1 MVGVPSSRIRPPEDR
16 ISLPEDRIPLSGNRI
31 PLAGNRIPLPGSRIL
46 LSGNRIPLSGNR
58 IPLPGSRIPLPGS
71 RISLPGSRI
80 PLSENPHLQAA
91 ALLLGPMEKLPGLEV
106 YKFGGAS
113 VKDAAAIL
121 NLCRIVRDFGP
132 RGPLVIVV
140 SAMGKTTNAL
150 EEIYDLAW
158 SDQVH
163 EAQVKALFHY
173 HAIVGEALDQ
183 SIGEAIPDAL
193 SAEHVIEN
201 HFYLLNRATA
211 DLSDAKDYDQNYDQV
226 VSLGEN
232 MSAHLVSGALSGYLG
247 ANSVAYLPAIS
258 LIRTDETWREGCVN
272 WIETEQLTRQ
282 AIGEA
287 LANGARIIVTEGFIG
302 STADGR
308 TTTLGREGSDYT
320 AAILAYCLRAE
331 TVTIWKDVAGL
342 LNADPKIFPDT
353 VRYPEI
359 SYRETIE
366 MAYYG
371 ASVIHPKTLKPLAD
385 RNIPLRVKSFVDPA
399 AEGTLIHDCQ
409 HPALAPAFI
418 RKTDQ
423 CLLSFA
429 SKDFSFISEENMAVI
444 FAALAQAKL
453 KINVMQNSAIS
464 FSVCVDFSERRV
476 HQLLD
481 LLREQFLLHYN
492 TGLLLF
498 TIKNYDAASIAALT
512 KGKRLL
518 LEQRTRGT
526 FQFVCS

>member
-1 MVGVPSSRIRPPEDR
+1 MNKI
-16 ISLPEDRIPLSGNRI
+16 
-31 PLAGNRIPLPGSRIL
+31 
-46 LSGNRIPLSGNR
+46 
-58 IPLPGSRIPLPGS
+58 
-71 RISLPGSRI
+71 
-80 PLSENPHLQAA
+80 
-91 ALLLGPMEKLPGLEV
+91 PGLQV

-132 RGPLVIVV
+132 RGPLMIVV

-150 EEIYDLAW
+150 EEIYDLA
-158 SDQVH
+158 STDHSFESKLQTL
-163 EAQVKALFHY
+163 KTY
-173 HAIVGEALDQ
+173 HFNISQELAGQQNQND
-183 SIGEAIPDAL
+183 IPASADYASVIDAGL
-193 SAEHVIEN
+193 YS
-201 HFYLLNRATA
+201 LRLQLA
-211 DLSDAKDYDQNYDQV
+211 DLRDAFNDYDQLYDQV
-226 VSLGEN
+226 VSFGEN
-232 MSAHLVSGALSGYLG
+232 ISAGIITAAL
-247 ANSVAYLPAIS
+247 ANEMGLSEVVYVPATTM
-258 LIRTDETWREGCVN
+258 LRTDHSWREGKVN
-272 WIETEQLTRQ
+272 WSETEQLTQ
-282 AIGEA
+282 QVVSKA
-287 LANGARIIVTEGFIG
+287 LTAGARILVTEGFIAA
-302 STADGR
+302 TADGR

-331 TVTIWKDVAGL
+331 SVTIWKDVAGL
-342 LNADPKIFPDT
+342 LNADPKIFPNT

-429 SKDFSFISEENMAVI
+429 SKDFSFISEENLAVI

-464 FSVCVDFSERRV
+464 FSVCVDFSQRRV

-498 TIKNYDAASIAALT
+498 TIKNYTPASIAQLT
-512 KGKRLL
+512 AGKRLL

-526 FQFVCS
+526 FQFVCAA

>member
-1 MVGVPSSRIRPPEDR
+1 
-16 ISLPEDRIPLSGNRI
+16 
-31 PLAGNRIPLPGSRIL
+31 
-46 LSGNRIPLSGNR
+46 
-58 IPLPGSRIPLPGS
+58 
-71 RISLPGSRI
+71 
-80 PLSENPHLQAA
+80 
-91 ALLLGPMEKLPGLEV
+91 MEKIPGLEV

-132 RGPLVIVV
+132 QGPLVVVV

-150 EEIYDLAW
+150 EEIYDLAYRGGDY
-158 SDQVH
+158 SAQLAAIRNYH
-163 EAQVKALFHY
+163 FHTFEELSEAFPSFSGLPPNLKQPF
-173 HAIVGEALDQ
+173 EALASALA
-183 SIGEAIPDAL
+183 SISPQVEYDEG
-193 SAEHVIEN
+193 
-201 HFYLLNRATA
+201 
-211 DLSDAKDYDQNYDQV
+211 YDQIICY
-226 VSLGEN
+226 GEIF
-232 MSAHLVSGALSGYLG
+232 SSYLVYYALAASGQEVHWRGSIIA
-247 ANSVAYLPAIS
+247 
-258 LIRTDETWREGCVN
+258 TDNTWREGKVD
-272 WIETEQLTRQ
+272 WTLTESKISSVLNSLLSTGSQD
-282 AIGEA
+282 
-287 LANGARIIVTEGFIG
+287 IIVTQGFLG
-302 STADGR
+302 YVADASVK

-331 TVTIWKDVAGL
+331 AVTIWKDVAGL

-366 MAYYG
+366 MAFYG

-385 RNIPLRVKSFVDPA
+385 RNIPLRVKSFLDPA
-399 AEGTLIHDCQ
+399 AAGTLIHDCQ
-409 HPALAPAFI
+409 HAALAPAFI

-423 CLLSFA
+423 CLLTFA
-429 SKDFSFISEENMAVI
+429 SKDFSFVSEENLAVI

-464 FSVCVDFSERRV
+464 FSVCIDFSERRV

-492 TGLLLF
+492 TGLMLF
-498 TIKNYDAASIAALT
+498 TIKNYDAASIAQLT

-526 FQFVCS
+526 FQFVCAG

>member
-1 MVGVPSSRIRPPEDR
+1 
-16 ISLPEDRIPLSGNRI
+16 
-31 PLAGNRIPLPGSRIL
+31 
-46 LSGNRIPLSGNR
+46 
-58 IPLPGSRIPLPGS
+58 
-71 RISLPGSRI
+71 
-80 PLSENPHLQAA
+80 
-91 ALLLGPMEKLPGLEV
+91 MEKVQV

-113 VKDAAAIL
+113 VKDAAAIN
-121 NLCRIVRDFGP
+121 NLREIVQTHGK
-132 RGPLVIVV
+132 GQPLLIVV

-150 EEIYDLAW
+150 EDIFQRAYTGQDYTELLEQLHRYHTATIFGLVQDDLG
-158 SDQVH
+158 SETVYRPVSQLFQELKQRLQQV
-163 EAQVKALFHY
+163 QPQ
-173 HAIVGEALDQ
+173 G
-183 SIGEAIPDAL
+183 
-193 SAEHVIEN
+193 
-201 HFYLLNRATA
+201 
-211 DLSDAKDYDQNYDQV
+211 DYDEQYDQV
-226 VSLGEN
+226 VSYGELLA
-232 MSAHLVSGALSGYLG
+232 STLIAKLLAWFGKVHWLDCRT
-247 ANSVAYLPAIS
+247 
-258 LIRTDETWREGCVN
+258 LIRTDENWREGKVD
-272 WIETEQLTRQ
+272 WVATEQAVTT
-282 AIGEA
+282 A
-287 LANGARIIVTEGFIG
+287 LPPLLKTGIVVTQGFLG
-302 STADGR
+302 GTADGR

-331 TVTIWKDVAGL
+331 AVTIWKDVAGL

-385 RNIPLRVKSFVDPA
+385 RNIPLRVKSFLDPA

-429 SKDFSFISEENMAVI
+429 SKDFSFISEENLAVI

-464 FSVCVDFSERRV
+464 FSVCVDFSQRRV

-481 LLREQFLLHYN
+481 LLREQFVLHYN
-492 TGLLLF
+492 TGLMLF
-498 TIKNYDAASIAALT
+498 TIKNYTAASIAQLT
-512 KGKRLL
+512 EGKRLL

-526 FQFVCS
+526 FQFVCAA